1 MLLLTKK
8 GLKPFDLNDFTKVGI
23 DVFFLEDEMTE
34 LELIVECTK
43 KSKGEIRR
51 LIKQGGV
58 WLGNEKVTDP
68 EALISKGN
76 VAMTLF
82 IGKDFQNIIV

>member
-8 GLKPFDLNDFTKVGI
+8 GLKPFDIQEFLSIGI
-23 DVFFLEDEMTE
+23 EVFFLENEMTE

-43 KSKGEIRR
+43 MSKGEVRR
-51 LIKQGGV
+51 LIKGGGV
-58 WLGNEKVTDP
+58 WLGNERVTEP
-68 EALISKGN
+68 EALVAKGN

-82 IGKDFQNIIV
+82 IGKEFKNIIA